1 MIAAPPHSKGQ
12 LDQIRSRSHDSRRLK
27 AQLRC
32 GEIELLRL
40 IEKTPAVLHKVLVSD
55 LFRLAPRMG
64 PHRTA
69 KILNRAEVSW
79 ARRLG
84 DLTDRQRQE
93 LIREACETSPML
105 ARGMA
110 RTR

>member
-1 MIAAPPHSKGQ
+1 M
-12 LDQIRSRSHDSRRLK
+12 DQIRPRSHDSRRLR
-27 AQLRC
+27 AQLRY
-32 GEIELLRL
+32 GEIPLLPL
-40 IEKTPAVLHKVLVSD
+40 IANPPRVLHRMLVSD

-84 DLTDRQRQE
+84 DLTERQRQE
-93 LIREACETSPML
+93 LIREACATSPML

-110 RTR
+110 RAG